1 MSSDPS
7 FPAAAP
13 GSAPPLDAVVIG
25 AGISGLAAAFRLA
38 RAGMRVAVLEA
49 SPRVGGALLTHAEG
63 GFRFELGPNTVLE
76 SDPGLPAL
84 LRDCGLEGER
94 VAAAPG
100 ARRRYLWHRGRLV
113 ALPGGPL
120 SFLSSP
126 LFPAAAKL
134 RLLREPW
141 APPPPD
147 GEETIAAF
155 VRRRLGQPFLDVAV
169 GPFVSGVY
177 AGDPERLAVRWA
189 VPRIFAL
196 EAEHGSLIRGALARR
211 RAGAA
216 PRGRMVSLRGGIEE
230 LPRRLAREVGDVRR
244 GAACRRVL
252 PARGGGGFEIELAAG
267 QVGATG
273 GGSLTAEHVLLA
285 VPADAA
291 AALLDEATQ
300 GRSRALADIP
310 YAPVAVAAA
319 GYRREDVAHPLDG
332 FGFLRSAVSGPEGTR
347 SGRGPGTVG
356 GSDAVG
362 GPDGPPASAPGARDL
377 RVLGCVFSS
386 SLFADRAPAG
396 HVALTAFVGGRT
408 DPEAA
413 AWSEERIAATVH
425 EDLRRALGVRGAP
438 VVSVVHRWPRAIP
451 QYEPGHGRFLA
462 LQAELERDLPGLHLG
477 GNYLR
482 GISVAD
488 CVRNALAA
496 ADGILAARGS

>member
-1 MSSDPS
+1 
-7 FPAAAP
+7 
-13 GSAPPLDAVVIG
+13 VVIG

-38 RAGMRVAVLEA
+38 RSGMRVAVLEA

-76 SDPGLPAL
+76 SDPGLPTL
-84 LRDCGLEGER
+84 IRDCGLEGER
-94 VAAAPG
+94 VAAAPE

-113 ALPGGPL
+113 ALPGGPFSL
-120 SFLSSP
+120 LRSP

-155 VRRRLGQPFLDVAV
+155 VRRRLGQRFLDVAV

-230 LPRRLAREVGDVRR
+230 LPHRLAREVGDVRC

-252 PARGGGGFEIELAAG
+252 PARGGGRFEIELAAG
-267 QVGATG
+267 EGGGTG
-273 GGSLTAEHVLLA
+273 GGPLIAEHVLLA

-300 GRSRALADIP
+300 GRSRALAEIP

-332 FGFLRSAVSGPEGTR
+332 FGFLRSAVSGPEGSR
-347 SGRGPGTVG
+347 SGRGPGAVSGPEGTRSG
-356 GSDAVG
+356 RSLDAASG
-362 GPDGPPASAPGARDL
+362 PGAASGPDGPSASASGAGGL

-386 SLFADRAPAG
+386 SLFPDRAPAG
-396 HVALTAFVGGRT
+396 HVALTAFLGGRT
-408 DPEAA
+408 DPEVVT
-413 AWSEERIAATVH
+413 WSDERIAATAH
-425 EDLRRALGVRGAP
+425 EDLKRALGLRGAP
-438 VVSVVHRWPRAIP
+438 VVSVVRRWPRAIP
-451 QYEPGHGRFLA
+451 QYELGHGRFLA

-496 ADGILAARGS
+496 AEGILAARGS